1 MNTATSSLL
10 IALGTCLFL
19 YPGAASGAG
28 AAGGSGELQPEARGA
43 ISPDREVD
51 IEHLSLDLLLDP
63 RAGRI
68 EGSAV
73 HRMRPLRDDLRQ
85 LHFDQVGLRI
95 TEVLL
100 AGQKLDFQLTEH
112 QVIVVLP
119 EEVSREESF
128 ELRFMY
134 SAEPDTGLHFRVP
147 GRNSPDSYLELW
159 SQGEDEDSRYWFP
172 TFDFPRERF
181 TYEGRFTAPKELE
194 VVSNGTLVSRGD
206 AAERPGHST
215 WHYRL
220 MGGELVSYLV
230 MVAAAPYQTWSSSW
244 RDVPLHYYA
253 AGDADE
259 ESVLRLLSR
268 TGEMMEFFSKI
279 TGVDYPYEVYRQV
292 LVQRFIYTG
301 MENSAATVLER
312 ELLGPEN
319 SAELNLWGESVVAHE
334 LAHQWF
340 GDLLTCRTWRHL
352 WLNEGFATFFTTL
365 WMEQSKGPEYAARK
379 LRQRYEGVVRA
390 DKRSPR
396 PLVRRFFNSEPGGG
410 SANPYSKGASLLQMM
425 RVMLGDEVFFRGIE
439 RYVSEHRESLVE
451 TSALQRA
458 MEEESGLYLDWFF
471 DQWAYLAG
479 NPKISAT
486 HTYDAADGSI
496 RVQLRQTHKP
506 SGVVPLFQLPV
517 EVEIATEGSRIERV
531 WLQGGEASVR
541 IPADAAP
548 RYVAIDPRGGLLARI
563 ENKQSAAQWLAQL
576 ESQHPYAQELALRG
590 LLGLKGKA
598 REGVRAA
605 VHDLLGRSDAAM
617 AHRLGAVEILAE
629 WREPVDVAALL
640 AGVAAERGAG
650 GSALLRS
657 ELTRALGSVLPTEA
671 VVKALERLLNTD
683 PVDQV
688 RARALASL
696 GRLEE
701 ERARHRAIAALR
713 SAPSDDMTVQREA
726 ARLLGRWGRADDL
739 VALEGSRAAGTH
751 SGLRTS
757 ALWASLKITER
768 EPVGSKRDKARA
780 VIIPDA
786 ESMLWDL
793 HLRSRETAV
802 SVLAQVGDAGSIKA
816 LTALAGREDYD
827 KLQERARAAI
837 ESIRSRRDTEP
848 DATEG
853 ELKAKLKGFEERLKE
868 LEQELQRVQER
879 R

>member
-1 MNTATSSLL
+1 MLTFRSYVLSALL
-10 IALGTCLFL
+10 AAVLSHPGPVLGA
-19 YPGAASGAG
+19 GVASG
-28 AAGGSGELQPEARGA
+28 SNQLQPEPRGE

-51 IEHLSLDLLLDP
+51 IEHLSLDLQLDP
-63 RAGRI
+63 RGGRI
-68 EGSAV
+68 EGSAM
-73 HRMRPLRDDLRQ
+73 HRIRPLRDDLRQ

-95 TEVLL
+95 SEVLL
-100 AGQKLDFQLTEH
+100 ADQKLDFHLTDE
-112 QVIVVLP
+112 QVVVVLP
-119 EEVSREESF
+119 QGLSRESSF
-128 ELRFMY
+128 ELRFIY

-147 GRNSPDSYLELW
+147 GRDSPDSYLELW
-159 SQGEDEDSRYWFP
+159 SQGEDEDARYWFP

-181 TYEGRFTAPKELE
+181 TYEGRFTAPSELH
-194 VVSNGTLVSRGD
+194 VVSNGTLVSRTD
-206 AAERPGHST
+206 AAGRPGQST

-220 MGGELVSYLV
+220 MGGDLVSYLI
-230 MVAAAPYQTWSSSW
+230 MVAAAPYRQWSSAW

-259 ESVLRLLSR
+259 ASVMRLLSR
-268 TGEMMEFFSKI
+268 TGEMMEFFSRV
-279 TGVDYPYEVYRQV
+279 TGADYPYEVYRQV

-319 SAELNLWGESVVAHE
+319 SAELNVWGESVVAHE

-379 LRQRYEGVVRA
+379 LRQRYEGVARA
-390 DKRSPR
+390 DKHKAR
-396 PLVRRFFNSEPGGG
+396 PLVRRFFNSGPGERA
-410 SANPYSKGASLLQMM
+410 ANPYSKGASLLQML
-425 RVMLGDEVFFRGIE
+425 RVMLGEDVFFRGIV
-439 RYVSEHRESLVE
+439 RYVADHRETLVE

-458 MEEESGLYLDWFF
+458 MEEESGMHLDWFF

-479 NPKISAT
+479 NPKISAS
-486 HTYDAADGSI
+486 HSYDAADGSV
-496 RVQLRQTHKP
+496 RVKLRQTHKP
-506 SGVVPLFQLPV
+506 SGLVPLFQLPI
-517 EVEIATEGSRIERV
+517 EVEIATEGSHIERV
-531 WLQGGEASVR
+531 WLESGEASIRVKV
-541 IPADAAP
+541 DAAP

-563 ENKQSAAQWLAQL
+563 ENKQSASEWLAQL
-576 ESQHPYAQELALRG
+576 DSEHPYAQERALRG
-590 LLGLKGKA
+590 LRGLEGKT
-598 REGVRAA
+598 REGVRER
-605 VHDLLGRSDAAM
+605 VHDLLSRSDAPM

-629 WREPVDVAALL
+629 WREPADVTALL
-640 AGVAAERGAG
+640 ASVTKERGKG

-657 ELTRALGSVLPTEA
+657 ELTRALGSVLPSEP
-671 VVKALERLLNTD
+671 VIRALERLFNTD

-701 ERARHRAIAALR
+701 ERVRPRAIAALR

-726 ARLLGRWGRADDL
+726 ARVLGRWGRADDL
-739 VALEGSRAAGTH
+739 VALAGARSTGTH
-751 SGLRTS
+751 SGLQTG
-757 ALWASLKITER
+757 ALWASLKIAER
-768 EPVGSKRDKARA
+768 EPVGRSRDIARSA
-780 VIIPDA
+780 IIPDA
-786 ESMLWDL
+786 EAMLWDR

-802 SVLAQVGDAGSIKA
+802 SVLAQLGDSGSIKA
-816 LTALAGREDYD
+816 LTALAGREDYE
-827 KLQERARAAI
+827 KLQDRARSAI

-848 DATEG
+848 DATDG

-868 LEQELQRVQER
+868 LEQDLQRVQER